1 MKKNIF
7 KSAAILL
14 LSVFVLSACSKY
26 EEGPKFTLL
35 TKKARLSGE
44 WVIESVTYNTT
55 DITSSYEALLGA
67 NFVLEIEKDGGYRTE
82 GSNPDTGT
90 WELGEDKDDIR
101 FLSSA
106 SGATEETFRI
116 LKLKNKELWWKQTQT
131 NGDIIE
137 FHYIAK

>member
-106 SGATEETFRI
+106 SAVSYTHLRAHET
-116 LKLKNKELWWKQTQT
+116 
-131 NGDIIE
+131 G
-137 FHYIAK
+137 